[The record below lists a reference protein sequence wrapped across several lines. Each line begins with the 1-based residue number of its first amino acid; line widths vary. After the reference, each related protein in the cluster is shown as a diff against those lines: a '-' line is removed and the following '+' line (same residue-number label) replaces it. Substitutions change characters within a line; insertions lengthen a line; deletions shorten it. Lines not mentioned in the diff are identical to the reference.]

1 MEIVIKVLTILALT
15 LNITNATIELIRK
28 YKNSRRA

>member
-1 MEIVIKVLTILALT
+1 MEIVIKVLTILALA
-15 LNITNATIELIRK
+15 LNIINTIIELIRK